1 MRFSSFAIGRP
12 SSQSA
17 RILYH
22 LIRGIPVLYRRKLLL
37 ALLQSLNGKADVLQ
51 FQKVLFLLTLQLK
64 SRTFEFVPY
73 HKGCFSFQ
81 ANSEM
86 KVLERQ
92 GFLFEEDSTWHLK
105 SSESWAK
112 QLTPADRLGLVEI
125 VGEYG
130 SWNNDK
136 LVHWTYTQHPYYAI
150 NSKIIDKHL
159 NHIDKL
165 FVETARPVS
174 NCRALYTTGYEGL
187 SLEGYLNRLIKLDV
201 KVLCDVRRNPVSMKY
216 GFSRRTLQ
224 KACEGV
230 HIEYLHFPELGIE
243 SELRKELKTKQDY
256 EDLFKIYD
264 RDTLPRTLLKQD
276 EIADLVRK
284 YDRVAL
290 TCFEADPSF
299 CHRSHLASAVETR
312 CGNEFQV
319 RHL

>member
-1 MRFSSFAIGRP
+1 
-12 SSQSA
+12 
-17 RILYH
+17 
-22 LIRGIPVLYRRKLLL
+22 
-37 ALLQSLNGKADVLQ
+37 
-51 FQKVLFLLTLQLK
+51 
-64 SRTFEFVPY
+64 
-73 HKGCFSFQ
+73 
-81 ANSEM
+81 
-86 KVLERQ
+86 
-92 GFLFEEDSTWHLK
+92 
-105 SSESWAK
+105 
-112 QLTPADRLGLVEI
+112 
-125 VGEYG
+125 
-130 SWNNDK
+130 
-136 LVHWTYTQHPYYAI
+136 
-150 NSKIIDKHL
+150 
-159 NHIDKL
+159 
-165 FVETARPVS
+165 
-174 NCRALYTTGYEGL
+174 
-187 SLEGYLNRLIKLDV
+187 
-201 KVLCDVRRNPVSMKY
+201 MKY

>member
-1 MRFSSFAIGRP
+1 
-12 SSQSA
+12 
-17 RILYH
+17 
-22 LIRGIPVLYRRKLLL
+22 
-37 ALLQSLNGKADVLQ
+37 
-51 FQKVLFLLTLQLK
+51 
-64 SRTFEFVPY
+64 
-73 HKGCFSFQ
+73 
-81 ANSEM
+81 
-86 KVLERQ
+86 
-92 GFLFEEDSTWHLK
+92 
-105 SSESWAK
+105 
-112 QLTPADRLGLVEI
+112 
-125 VGEYG
+125 
-130 SWNNDK
+130 
-136 LVHWTYTQHPYYAI
+136 LVHWTYTQYPSYAI
-150 NSKIIDKHL
+150 NSKIIDEHL
-159 NHIDKL
+159 NHIEKL

-216 GFSRRTLQ
+216 GFSRKTLQ

-243 SELRKELKTKQDY
+243 SELRRDLKTKQDY

-276 EIADLVRK
+276 EIAGLVRK